1 MLARMSESTERN
13 LPTRRSEFP
22 VLRTITT
29 RWMDN
34 DHYGHVN
41 NVVYYSYFDTVVNGY
56 LIEASGTDIRDLPS
70 IGIVAETSCRFLQ
83 ELSFPDTIHA
93 GLALEKLGNSSV
105 IYRIGLFRNEQTEPA
120 ALGRFVHV
128 YVDAASR
135 RPVPVPPQ
143 IRAALTALA
152 NGYAQ
157 TAATVT

>member
-1 MLARMSESTERN
+1 MLARMSEPTERS
-13 LPTRRSEFP
+13 LPARRSEFP

-41 NVVYYSYFDTVVNGY
+41 NVVYYSYFDTAVNGY

-135 RPVPVPPQ
+135 RPVPVPPP

-152 NGYAQ
+152 DGYAG
-157 TAATVT
+157 TSPLP